1 MPRAYK
7 DLFPRYKTMQGFYVE
22 RKGGWDTH
30 GLPVELE
37 VEKEIGVNSKPEI
50 EAYGVERFVERCKES
65 VWRYKAEWERMIER
79 MGFWIDLESAY
90 VTYTDGYIETVWWM
104 LAEMFRRD
112 LLYQGHKVLPYCPRC
127 GTGLSSHEVAQGYQ
141 RVEDPSLSVR
151 MMIVSDK
158 GAQYEQERPTRT
170 ALLTWT
176 TTPWTLPANVALA
189 IDPGATYVEVEQ
201 NGERG
206 AAQASGDSRAHS
218 QRRETDQHPEVPRR
232 AARLVRRFRLGLDL
246 DRNVFGVERG
256 IPLQPLLSPVVG
268 RRPGFI
274 PPIPVAHVDDEGP
287 SAQGTGNRLSFV
299 VRAAVGALHVRLS
312 FR

>member
-151 MMIVSDK
+151 MTIVSDK
-158 GAQYEQERPTRT
+158 GAQYKQERPSKT

-189 IDPGATYVEVEQ
+189 IAPEAAYAEVEQ
-201 NGERG
+201 NGERLVLAKALLE
-206 AAQASGDSRAHS
+206 AALDNDYQMI
-218 QRRETDQHPEVPRR
+218 REFPGEMLEGLSYEPPY
-232 AARLVRRFRLGLDL
+232 RLVDHPNAYRVYAADFV
-246 DRNVFGVERG
+246 NME
-256 IPLQPLLSPVVG
+256 
-268 RRPGFI
+268 
-274 PPIPVAHVDDEGP
+274 E
-287 SAQGTGNRLSFV
+287 GTGDRPHCPCI
-299 VRAAVGALHVRLS
+299 R
-312 FR
+312 